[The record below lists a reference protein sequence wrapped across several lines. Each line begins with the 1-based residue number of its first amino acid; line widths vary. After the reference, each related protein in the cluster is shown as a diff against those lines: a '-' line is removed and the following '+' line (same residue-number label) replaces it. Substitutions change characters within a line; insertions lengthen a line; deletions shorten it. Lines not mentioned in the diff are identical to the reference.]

1 MQTALLV
8 LHYAWESP
16 GEHHKSFNQKE
27 KKEGRKSG
35 VPFTAPLAYYN

>member
-1 MQTALLV
+1 MGVT
-8 LHYAWESP
+8 WRTS
-16 GEHHKSFNQKE
+16 QKLQPKGK